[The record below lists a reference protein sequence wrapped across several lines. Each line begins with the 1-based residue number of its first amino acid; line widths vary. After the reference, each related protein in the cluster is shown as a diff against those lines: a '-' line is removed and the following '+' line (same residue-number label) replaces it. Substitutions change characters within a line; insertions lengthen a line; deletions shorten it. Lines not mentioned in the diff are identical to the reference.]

1 MKTPN
6 SAHISLARASHM
18 VKGKG
23 KYNLTVEG
31 GELELFS
38 EWLLGPPQI
47 DSTLI
52 LQMRKLRLR
61 EVFNTR

>member
-1 MKTPN
+1 
-6 SAHISLARASHM
+6 M

-38 EWLLGPPQI
+38 KWLLGPPQI

>member
-1 MKTPN
+1 
-6 SAHISLARASHM
+6 M

-38 EWLLGPPQI
+38 ERLLGLPQI
-47 DSTLI
+47 DITLI
-52 LQMRKLRLR
+52 LQMRKLRFR
-61 EVFNTR
+61 EVFNTC